1 MNLQD
6 FFEAIQTSIEHFTLL
21 DILDILLVAIVIY
34 SLLKITSKTRA
45 IQVLKGLG
53 VIIIVAQLCE
63 LLHMPTIAWLL
74 NSVVNAGAVFIVIL
88 FQPEI
93 RRSLEKIGRGRL
105 FDISFNNTSED
116 FEETIEAIQ
125 RAILNMSKRKIGALV
140 VFEDKTGLRDVIE
153 SGTLLEAAVSSEL
166 IENVFFPNSP
176 MHDGAMIIKGSS
188 IVAAGC
194 FLPLSDNK
202 QISNELGTRHRAAL
216 GISEI
221 SDAHVLIVSEET
233 GVISTA
239 HEGTITRYLDRKALR
254 KLLDEIYTGRE
265 GTVQILGN
273 KLKRKGAKK

>member
-1 MNLQD
+1 MQE
-6 FFEAIQTSIEHFTLL
+6 FFEVIQTSIEHFTLL
-21 DILDILLVAIVIY
+21 DILDILLVAVVIY
-34 SLLKITSKTRA
+34 SLLKITTKTRA

-53 VIIIVAQLCE
+53 IIIVVAQLCE
-63 LLHMPTIAWLL
+63 LMRMPTIAWLL

-93 RRSLEKIGRGRL
+93 RRALEKIGRGKI
-105 FDISFNNTSED
+105 FDISFNNTNED
-116 FEETIEAIQ
+116 FEQTIEAIQ
-125 RAILNMSKRKIGALV
+125 RAVLNMSKRKIGALI
-140 VFEDKTGLRDVIE
+140 VFEGKTGLRDVIE
-153 SGTLLEAAVSSEL
+153 SGTVMDAAVSSEL

-176 MHDGAMIIKGSS
+176 LHDGAMIVKGGS

-221 SDAHVLIVSEET
+221 SDAHILIVSEET

-239 HEGTITRYLDRKALR
+239 HEGTITRYLDRKALK
-254 KLLDEIYTGRE
+254 KLLDEIYTGKE
-265 GTVQILGN
+265 GTVKIIGN
-273 KLKRKGAKK
+273 KLKRRGARK